1 MNIFILQKKAAPLLL
16 PVVLLLLFKGSF
28 GLKKDKIHSYTS
40 SLCLAGKEKEVWERQ
55 REVLLPGGQAPESL
69 GQEEGESAS
78 RGERIVLHL
87 AKPRRW
93 ATEGCFPLL
102 RFQADE
108 SLDRERVNFYES
120 SVEYVYQIHQV
131 QDRKKFDVVEP
142 VSATGRSQSSSA
154 PKSSLG

>member
-16 PVVLLLLFKGSF
+16 PVVLLLLFEGSF

-87 AKPRRW
+87 LRLQSRAGGRLKVVSLCSDSRLMRVW
-93 ATEGCFPLL
+93 TESGSTSTSRQWSMSTRSTRC
-102 RFQADE
+102 R
-108 SLDRERVNFYES
+108 
-120 SVEYVYQIHQV
+120 
-131 QDRKKFDVVEP
+131 
-142 VSATGRSQSSSA
+142 TGRS
-154 PKSSLG
+154 LTWWNL